1 MEAAVMSVV
10 EPPMPESPLE
20 SSSLPAITPSPVPA
34 PLSRTPERAQLPL
47 RQRLVRP
54 AQIATARLQRLGV
67 MGIGGV
73 AALIFCATFVSS
85 TLLPMHSRVLE
96 LRDAVE
102 ATGNAARH
110 VRLPPPQEQA
120 KKFVAGLPDRNSLP
134 AVMGA
139 IVEQAAD
146 AGLLLERGTYQ
157 WSAGK
162 SGAIARYQVTLP
174 VKGSYPAIRK
184 FVDSTLAAVPA
195 AALAGISL
203 ERPNVGD
210 AQVAANLRFEIF
222 VRSGP

>member
-1 MEAAVMSVV
+1 MRVV
-10 EPPMPESPLE
+10 EPPMPESSLE
-20 SSSLPAITPSPVPA
+20 SSRLPAIAPPPVPSPPSLA
-34 PLSRTPERAQLPL
+34 PERAQMPM

-73 AALIFCATFVSS
+73 AAVIFCATFVVSA
-85 TLLPMHSRVLE
+85 LLPLYSRVVE
-96 LRDAVE
+96 LRDTVE

-110 VRLPPPQEQA
+110 LRLPPPQEQA
-120 KKFVAGLPDRNSLP
+120 TKFVAGLPDRNSLP

-139 IVEQAAD
+139 IVQQAND
-146 AGLLLERGTYQ
+146 AGLSLERGTYQ
-157 WSAGK
+157 WSLGK
-162 SGAIARYQVTLP
+162 SGALARYQVTLP

-184 FVDSTLAAVPA
+184 FVDSTLAEVPA

-222 VRSGP
+222 VRNGP